1 MRADRLLSMM
11 LLLQSR
17 GRMTAQD
24 LADELEVSERTVYR
38 DIDALSV
45 AGIPVYTQPG
55 ANGGIFL
62 DEHYRVSLTGLN
74 REQVMA
80 VFASAEAGPLADI
93 GMARAAE
100 DSLMKLFAALPSP
113 HQRDVERMR
122 QRFHIDPSGWFFSGD
137 VSAYLRDLQTAVW
150 QDLRVRVQYQ
160 SVGHGVYPVLLDAVA
175 LVSKS
180 DQWYMVG
187 RKQNGDY
194 RTYRLTRFHG
204 LQLTGE
210 HFERNETFDLAAY
223 WQASRQQFQQ
233 QMEERFKA
241 YPAQLRVHPQMLWY
255 FGSFL
260 EGRWRQLDDPDDIG
274 WIPVEVQ
281 FGSLEESLA
290 HIMGLGDTVT
300 VTAPDG
306 LRDQLVRMARLVLAH
321 HSTG

>member
-17 GRMTAQD
+17 GRMTAQA
-24 LADELEVSERTVYR
+24 LATELEVSERTVYR

-55 ANGGIFL
+55 ANGGVFL

-93 GMARAAE
+93 GMGRAAE

-122 QRFHIDPSGWFFSGD
+122 QRFHIDPVGWFFAGD
-137 VSAYLRDLQTAVW
+137 VRVYLRDLQIAVW
-150 QDLRVRVQYQ
+150 EDLRVRVQYQ
-160 SVGHGVYPVLLDAVA
+160 SVGHGVYPVTLDAVA

-187 RKQNGDY
+187 RKRNGDY
-194 RTYRLTRFHG
+194 RTYRLTRFHA
-204 LQLTGE
+204 LELTDE
-210 HFERNETFDLAAY
+210 HFERDDTFDLAAY
-223 WQASRQQFQQ
+223 WQRSREQFKSQMEQQF
-233 QMEERFKA
+233 RP
-241 YPAQLRVHPQMLWY
+241 YPAQLSVHPEIFWY
-255 FGSFL
+255 FGSFM
-260 EGRWRQLDDPDDIG
+260 EGRWRQIGDPDVNR

-281 FGSLEESLA
+281 FGSIGEARA
-290 HIMGLGDTVT
+290 HIMGLGATVT
-300 VTAPDG
+300 VIAPDE
-306 LRDQLVRMARLVLAH
+306 LR
-321 HSTG
+321 